1 MAQKFIP
8 YTFRTGEVIEPTR
21 VNENAR
27 TLANEFNGNLDRENL
42 REDSI
47 TSDKIVDQSCNLVG
61 NRSLVAKNV
70 QQIFG
75 DTLTS
80 QTRQMSF
87 RTMMSEDFQTKHDAL
102 LICSY
107 SFRFSWKDSDDSSGD
122 YEGTTA
128 GNGGE
133 VNLTN
138 TDRHSAIFTLR
149 VNGIEVSRSANH
161 SYLRKDDSVFL
172 SGAHPVSA
180 GTVTIDCQIK
190 ITDNTTD
197 HEFFIMNF
205 NGISSPAY
213 DDVLNFKFKKR

>member
-1 MAQKFIP
+1 MAQKFTP
-8 YTFRTGEVIEPTR
+8 YTFRPGEVIEPTR

-27 TLANEFNGNLDRENL
+27 AFANEFNGNLDRENL

-61 NRSLVAKNV
+61 NRMMVARSV
-70 QQIFG
+70 QEIFG
-75 DTLTS
+75 STLTS

-87 RTMMSEDFQTKHDAL
+87 RTMMSEDFQIKHDAL

-107 SFRFSWKDSDDSSGD
+107 SFRFSWKDSDNSSGS
-122 YEGTTA
+122 YSTS
-128 GNGGE
+128 NGGS
-133 VNLTN
+133 VALSN
-138 TDRHSAIFTLR
+138 TDRHSATFTLR
-149 VNGIEVSRSANH
+149 INGIEVSRSAVH

-190 ITDNTTD
+190 IVDETTD
-197 HEFFIMNF
+197 HEFFIHNF
-205 NGISSPAY
+205 NGIARTGF
-213 DDVLNFKFKKR
+213 DDILNFKFKKR